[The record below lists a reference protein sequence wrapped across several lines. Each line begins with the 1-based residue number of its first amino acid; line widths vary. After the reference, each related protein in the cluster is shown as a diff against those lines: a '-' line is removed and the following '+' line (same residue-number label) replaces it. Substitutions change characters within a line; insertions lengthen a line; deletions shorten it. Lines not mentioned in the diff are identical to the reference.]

1 MFDNHIFKVS
11 IFIDTKGGSTLKK
24 EKIMD
29 WPTFIGT
36 VVILLLAVIPMMA
49 FPSASEK
56 VITDINSAIS
66 IL

>member
-1 MFDNHIFKVS
+1 
-11 IFIDTKGGSTLKK
+11 
-24 EKIMD
+24 MD

-66 IL
+66 NSIGSFIFIYWTCNFMFRTLHSIW